1 MPKSL
6 GEVKRLSFMNHYGQV
21 QLGEGDVYYTLV
33 WDKENPSRSARLL
46 GPHKSVAQAS
56 KAFRKYVSAPSAG
69 KRKQY
74 KRRAK
79 AYASR

>member
-6 GEVKRLSFMNHYGQV
+6 GQVKMLYFMNHSGQV
-21 QLGEGDVYYTLV
+21 QLGEGDVYYTLA
-33 WDKENPSRSARLL
+33 WDNENPSPSARLL

-56 KAFRKYVSAPSAG
+56 KAFRKFVSSPSAG

-79 AYASR
+79 SYASR